1 MRPPVT
7 AEPREGAISSEAK
20 KKSDGRFSLEAHPQL
35 QNGHAGRRLHIG
47 IVGSIEA
54 HGRAIDEV
62 LFGLGVEIRIEVVA
76 GGYGPVLLKARA
88 AYRRGAIH
96 EACVIS

>member
-1 MRPPVT
+1 MRPPAK
-7 AEPREGAISSEAK
+7 AEPRRRVIPSETK
-20 KKSDGRFSLEAHPQL
+20 KKSDGMFSLEAHPEL
-35 QNGHAGRRLHIG
+35 QNGHARGGLQVR

-54 HGRAIDEV
+54 YSRAIDEV

-76 GGYGPVLLKARA
+76 RGDGPVLLKART